1 MNELKNLHMI
11 TFTLLVVGGLNWLL
25 VGLFDYN
32 LVASLGLP
40 MGIVRAVYVLVGV
53 SAVWEAFTNK
63 QNCKQ
68 CNSSM

>member
-1 MNELKNLHMI
+1 VNELKNLHMI